1 MNALKSIRRS
11 LRISQAT
18 LAERLGV
25 TRRTV
30 GTWERSN
37 PPRVALLAM
46 ETLSR
51 SISSPEKTRAEESGK
66 F

>member
-1 MNALKSIRRS
+1 MNALKSLRRS

-18 LAERLGV
+18 LAKRLGV

-30 GTWERSN
+30 GTWERST

-51 SISSPEKTRAEESGK
+51 SISSPEKTKAEESGNI
-66 F
+66 

>member
-1 MNALKSIRRS
+1 MNALKTIRRS

-18 LAERLGV
+18 LADLLGV

-30 GTWERSN
+30 GTWERSS

-51 SISSPEKTRAEESGK
+51 SISSPEKVRAEESGEI
-66 F
+66 